1 MYSNNSKVQSPR
13 KKKRKY
19 SIDNNL
25 SASSSTSIGFNLVNS
40 SISEAAS
47 RTVNIIDRILDFS
60 KFSNADQ
67 ADLYSLSRDWLRA
80 TNMEPRKK
88 PPPLSA
94 TNNPEP
100 MNIDSANNA
109 DEHSQS
115 STISSD
121 APVTKLP
128 EPVYTSQDVTCSAEC
143 IASLNENIAREI
155 RASQE
160 HDMELVDALNGDQFV
175 ETHALLKLHVGRW
188 KKARRKWIEFYHET
202 NKPYQ
207 NSSVILKSIFEEMQ

>member
-1 MYSNNSKVQSPR
+1 MTVRLVAMYNNNSKVQSPR

-40 SISEAAS
+40 SISEAS

-67 ADLYSLSRDWLRA
+67 ADLYTLSRDWLRA

-88 PPPLSA
+88 HT

-100 MNIDSANNA
+100 MNVDSTNTV

-121 APVTKLP
+121 EFKTGLWLL
-128 EPVYTSQDVTCSAEC
+128 ESAAVFDC
-143 IASLNENIAREI
+143 IPLYVCLDLCLR
-155 RASQE
+155 
-160 HDMELVDALNGDQFV
+160 
-175 ETHALLKLHVGRW
+175 
-188 KKARRKWIEFYHET
+188 
-202 NKPYQ
+202 
-207 NSSVILKSIFEEMQ
+207 